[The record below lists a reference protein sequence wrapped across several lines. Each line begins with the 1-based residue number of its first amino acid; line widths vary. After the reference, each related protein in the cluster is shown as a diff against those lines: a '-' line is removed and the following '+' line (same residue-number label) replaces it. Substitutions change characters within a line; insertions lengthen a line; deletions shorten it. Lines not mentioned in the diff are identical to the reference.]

1 MDSPLSES
9 TPSETTPTLL
19 PEGSLSFQL
28 SPQMIINTILIVLGI
43 PFNVLAI
50 FFLWKKED
58 GSLSHIV
65 PFLLNLAAADL
76 LVLTVF
82 VPVFIAYEA
91 MNFEW
96 PFGSFVCKGVF
107 SLTHICMYASLA
119 TLAAIAVERY
129 YITFLYS
136 IRKKTVKYVI
146 IAIWVVAILLSIPQL
161 TLLSTVNINSLEDL
175 EFEEDEFSLVDGEG
189 LDEGKAKYVCDIVWP
204 HPNFEKV
211 LQPIDAVVLYLV
223 PLAFIVVVYVKIIVK
238 LRAIDSKQLPP
249 ARRCF
254 VKQRRRAIRKMI
266 TMIAIFALCH
276 LPIHVFHLLRVFF
289 FEFWEVLVT
298 NYPCLFSL
306 SVNLVLVTHVLN
318 PLAYGSLHRCFVCC
332 VEFLRFLNCCY
343 LFNNAN
349 GTPRYPHLRKSNT
362 QQTILR
368 PIRVGSP

>member
-9 TPSETTPTLL
+9 TPSETAPTFL
-19 PEGSLSFQL
+19 PEGSPSFQL
-28 SPQMIINTILIVLGI
+28 SPQMVINTILIALGI
-43 PFNVLAI
+43 PFNILAI

-58 GSLSHIV
+58 GALSHIV

-82 VPVFIAYEA
+82 VPVFITYEA
-91 MNFEW
+91 MDFEW
-96 PFGSFVCKGVF
+96 PFGSFFCKGIF
-107 SLTHICMYASLA
+107 SLTHICMYTSLA

-146 IAIWVVAILLSIPQL
+146 TAIWMVAIFLSIPQL
-161 TLLSTVNINSLEDL
+161 TYLTTVNVNSLVDL
-175 EFEEDEFSLVDGEG
+175 EYEEDEFSLIDREG
-189 LDEGKAKYVCDIVWP
+189 VDEGKPKYVCDIVWP
-204 HPNFEKV
+204 HPNFEKI
-211 LQPIDAVVLYLV
+211 LQPIDAVVLYLI

-276 LPIHVFHLLRVFF
+276 LPIHLFHLLRVFF
-289 FEFWEVLVT
+289 FEFWEVLVIDH
-298 NYPCLFSL
+298 PWLFSL

-318 PLAYGSLHRCFVCC
+318 PLAYGSLHRCFTCC
-332 VEFLRFLNCCY
+332 KEFLRFLNCCY
-343 LFNNAN
+343 LFNTAN
-349 GTPRYPHLRKSNT
+349 GTPRYSLTRKNNT
-362 QQTILR
+362 QETILK
-368 PIRVGSP
+368 IRVASP